1 MKRIEIE
8 GSSPHFIGSWQIE
21 QESICDALIEFFE
34 NHQEKHEPGAS
45 AGGVNVETK
54 NSTDVT
60 IHPRDLKKPEYE
72 SVKDYIDVLYDFH
85 KDPPKLLPKNSSN
98 ISEKPPPKS
107 LKP

>member
-54 NSTDVT
+54 NDTDVT
-60 IHPRDLKKPEYE
+60 IHPRDLKKPECGQLHRCRRNWFGAYLDNVPRARP
-72 SVKDYIDVLYDFH
+72 SAF
-85 KDPPKLLPKNSSN
+85 
-98 ISEKPPPKS
+98 
-107 LKP
+107 